1 MPKKQLKAWLPTPEQ
16 LAQNRV
22 IKLFAPFLADP
33 RLWHMNRGSM
43 VRAVFVGVMCAFF
56 PLPGQMPL
64 ALLGAILVRANVP
77 MSIALT
83 WITNPLTGIPV
94 FWVAYWLGATL
105 LGEPMID
112 LRTIGVLMTDLTLWL
127 FGEGNNPFV
136 ANQIFSLKAF
146 VLGIVICAIL
156 TSIVLSLALN
166 VFWKYRI
173 AKDWKLRKGYQSHIP
188 SFGKQHKQRQK
199 DKQTQANTANKPAN
213 PDDYSI

>member
-1 MPKKQLKAWLPTPEQ
+1 MPKQQLKAWLPTPEQ
-16 LAQNRV
+16 LRQNKVVSR
-22 IKLFAPFLADP
+22 LMPFLADP

-43 VRAVFVGVMCAFF
+43 VRAVFVGVMCAFL

-64 ALLGAILVRANVP
+64 AIFGAILVRANVP

-94 FWVAYWLGATL
+94 FWAAYWLGATL
-105 LGEPMID
+105 LGEPPIG

-136 ANQIFSLKAF
+136 DNQFFSFKAF
-146 VLGIVICAIL
+146 VLGIAICAIL

-166 VFWKYRI
+166 IFWKYRI
-173 AKDWKLRKGYQSHIP
+173 AKDWKTRKGYQSHIP
-188 SFGKQHKQRQK
+188 SFGEQHKNRK
-199 DKQTQANTANKPAN
+199 KPKK
-213 PDDYSI
+213 